1 MQRYHNETILSTYQ
15 TKAAERRRD
24 NLAKMENVLES
35 IELSREMDDAFE
47 VQEQKA
53 LNESF
58 ENHIKMENKN
68 RRAKFD
74 HSEIEH
80 ANNVY
85 AENFDNLCKDLFFYV
100 VFESL
105 LIDDEIKGQPDNF
118 NYIRESCNEFFEKMS
133 SSNKLS
139 IVEGSAFDDFMSS
152 ANRILTEQIESN
164 SGVDIKK
171 IIQRT
176 ILAEDMLMYYAIG
189 DIKAKTA
196 ECLQNEKKSA
206 IIKESL
212 IKEDKYVDPSKTL
225 FRYLFESNIKD
236 VIEKSKERD
245 PQALQDLSM
254 VETILDYTILEAA
267 NTLQLVTFNNQLK
280 KVINRVE

>member
-15 TKAAERRRD
+15 TKAAKRRRD
-24 NLAKMENVLES
+24 NLDKIEKVLEEIDLERS
-35 IELSREMDDAFE
+35 MDEAFE
-47 VQEQKA
+47 VKETKQ

-58 ENHIKMENKN
+58 ERHITKENRNH
-68 RRAKFD
+68 RAKLD
-74 HSEIEH
+74 HSEDDH
-80 ANNVY
+80 TKKVY
-85 AENFDNLCKDLFFYV
+85 QENFDNLCKDLFFYI

-105 LIDDEIKGQPDNF
+105 LIDNDIKGKPDNF

-133 SSNKLS
+133 NSNRLG
-139 IVEGSAFDDFMSS
+139 IVEGSAFDDFMTT
-152 ANRILTEQIESN
+152 ANRALTEQIQYGTEI
-164 SGVDIKK
+164 DIKK
-171 IIQRT
+171 IIQKT
-176 ILAEDMLMYYAIG
+176 ILSEDMLLFYAIG

-212 IKEDKYVDPSKTL
+212 LNEDKYVDPSKTL

-236 VIEKSKERD
+236 VIEKSDEQD
-245 PQALQDLSM
+245 PQSLQDLSM

-267 NTLQLVTFNNQLK
+267 NTLQLVSFNNQLK
-280 KVINRVE
+280 KMINRPE